1 MFLFTAV
8 FSIAVLGF
16 FYFHFSS
23 RLIKSAS
30 NSSLSYARLISFN
43 LNNLFHDKIKTAAAM
58 ANGDTLQ
65 KALLES
71 NAYFSGLGEDKRK
84 AQIENLN
91 ARWMDS
97 TGTTETVVAERLHN
111 PAAEYLY
118 KQQRQFRDEYGEIFL
133 TNKYGALV
141 AATNKLTTLAHAH
154 KYWWQEG
161 YYGGTGRPFID
172 DRGFDSSVGGYVVG
186 IVVPVRYKEEIIG
199 ILKCN
204 VNIISF
210 LKQIIDYNNFNEQAW
225 DVTIARSNGQI
236 ILAEGT
242 EPLSGYLPGPVR
254 DIISEQN
261 EHIGKIAA
269 SGEEKYYTHTTVEI
283 TRGPAEYGFG
293 GTFET
298 VDHKKGNTGE
308 TWVVLLSTDK
318 KSILASFRDTL
329 ALVFEIGAALLICI
343 AVLSFFIGR
352 RMAKPVEKLAE
363 TAKQVSGGNLE
374 FPLPYVPKDEIGELA
389 HSLHRM
395 LNNLKETMT
404 SRNAL
409 AQEVRTR
416 EEIEEELIQAK
427 NAAESANTAKNEFL
441 ATMSHEIRTPL
452 NGVMG
457 ILQLLLDTKLTG
469 EQRELVDI
477 GLESSTNLLR
487 ILSDVLDIAKIET
500 GNLEIREEEF
510 RIDAVLQPII
520 GSFIPEARE
529 KGIMLSDT
537 VATNTPQSL
546 IGDPGR
552 IRQVLLNIVGN
563 AVKYTEK
570 GGVSINNYPETPP
583 DSKTG
588 DADSAVRVCFEVK
601 DTGSGIPADKMER
614 VFQKFV
620 RLDSGKQKS
629 IEGTGLGLTIAKR
642 LISLMNGSVSVQSE
656 VGTGTTMKVVLPLQV
671 SPKADTAEEADN
683 NEKGR
688 NGKTS
693 EKESKNI
700 LLVEDDKI
708 NRYTAERILKRLGH
722 EVTAVENGIEAVE
735 RLRQERFDCILMDI
749 QMPGMNGME
758 VTKIIRTAESPP
770 WDPEIPIIALTA
782 FAMKEDREK
791 FLASGMNSYLSKP
804 VKIDTLKQVLREIF

>member
-1 MFLFTAV
+1 MFLFSAV
-8 FSIAVLGF
+8 FNIALLGF
-16 FYFHFSS
+16 FYFHFSG
-23 RLIKSAS
+23 RLIKSSS

-58 ANGDTLQ
+58 ANSDTLQ
-65 KALLES
+65 RALLES
-71 NAYFSGLGEDKRK
+71 NAYFSGLGEEKRK

-91 ARWMDS
+91 NQWMDS
-97 TGTTETVVAERLHN
+97 SGTDEPVVAERLRN

-133 TNKYGALV
+133 TNRYGALV

-154 KYWWQEG
+154 KYWWRES

-210 LKQIIDYNNFNEQAW
+210 LKQIIEYNNFNEQAW

-242 EPLSGYLPGPVR
+242 EPLSAYLPGTVR
-254 DIISEQN
+254 DLISEQS
-261 EHIGKIAA
+261 EHLGEISA
-269 SGEEKYYTHTTVEI
+269 SGEEKYYTHTTVDI
-283 TRGPAEYGFG
+283 TRGSAEYGFG

-298 VDHKKGNTGE
+298 IDHKKGNTGE
-308 TWVVLLSTDK
+308 TWVVLLSTAK
-318 KSILASFRDTL
+318 QSILESFRDTL
-329 ALVFEIGAALLICI
+329 ILVFEIGAALL
-343 AVLSFFIGR
+343 VLIGIVSLFIGR
-352 RMAKPVEKLAE
+352 RMARPVEKLAE

-374 FPLPYVPKDEIGELA
+374 FPLPHVSRDEIGELA
-389 HSLHRM
+389 HSIQRM
-395 LNNLKETMT
+395 MNNLRETMT
-404 SRNAL
+404 SRDSL

-427 NAAESANTAKNEFL
+427 NAAESANRAKNEFL

-457 ILQLLLDTKLTG
+457 ILQLLLDTKLSG
-469 EQRELVDI
+469 EQRELVGI
-477 GLESSTNLLR
+477 GLESSSNLLH

-520 GSFIPEARE
+520 GSFVPEARE
-529 KGIMLSDT
+529 KGIMLSYT
-537 VATNTPQSL
+537 VAANTPQSL

-563 AVKYTEK
+563 AVKYTEE
-570 GGVSINNYPETPP
+570 GGVSVDIYPEMPP
-583 DSKTG
+583 DGQTG
-588 DADSAVRVCFEVK
+588 AADSAVRLCFEVK
-601 DTGSGIPADKMER
+601 DTGAGIPAEKMER
-614 VFQKFV
+614 VFEKFV
-620 RLDSGKQKS
+620 RLDSGNQTKP
-629 IEGTGLGLTIAKR
+629 EGTGLGLTIVKR

-656 VGTGTTMKVVLPLQV
+656 VGTGTTMKAVLPLKIA
-671 SPKADTAEEADN
+671 PAAAAAEEADSKGN
-683 NEKGR
+683 WQNEKVSG
-688 NGKTS
+688 S
-693 EKESKNI
+693 EPKKI

-708 NRYTAERILKRLGH
+708 NRYTAERIVKKLGH
-722 EVTAVENGIEAVE
+722 KVTAVESGSEALE
-735 RLRQERFDCILMDI
+735 LLREEHFDCILMDI
-749 QMPGMNGME
+749 QMPGMDGME

-804 VKIDTLKQVLREIF
+804 VKIEILKQVLREVF